1 MRAVVASIAVA
12 ATWLLA
18 APLLADPDGSE
29 AAALA
34 HLDRGVAAFRAGDFA
49 RAHRE
54 FESAS
59 ELAPDRPNPYRW
71 LALTEVQLGDCRQ
84 AAAHAEAFLT
94 RVPADDPRAPELVRV
109 RDLCRRTGALTVDSR
124 PGPAS
129 LRIDGEP
136 VGQTPYRALAMRP
149 GSYRLAAERS
159 GYQRSER
166 TVVVRPGAEL
176 AVRLDLAP
184 VPRTPITRRWWF
196 WTAVAG
202 VAAAAVT
209 TTVVLAAGGDDAA
222 ILPPVRC
229 DEVGCGARAR

>member
-1 MRAVVASIAVA
+1 MRGVVASIAVA
-12 ATWLLA
+12 ATWLVA
-18 APLLADPDGSE
+18 APVRADPAE

-54 FESAS
+54 FEAAS
-59 ELAPDRPNPYRW
+59 ELASDRPNPYRW

-84 AAAHAEAFLT
+84 AAVHAEAFLA
-94 RVPADDPRAPELVRV
+94 RVPADDPRAAELVRV

-136 VGQTPYRALAMRP
+136 VGRTPYRALAMRP

-176 AVRLDLAP
+176 AVRLDLTP
-184 VPRTPITRRWWF
+184 VPRRPITRRWWF

-202 VAAAAVT
+202 VAVAAVT
-209 TTVVLAAGGDDAA
+209 TTVVLTASGDDASV
-222 ILPPVRC
+222 LPPVRC
-229 DEVGCGARAR
+229 DEAGCGAGAR